1 MASTDQNELYL
12 VLFEKLSF
20 FKFVSSLRGWMW
32 RSTGGKPVWLK
43 NDHLNHSSFMIQN
56 NTEIWEIRTENSRY
70 TLLRNNRLW
79 YLYFL
84 LCHSKVS
91 SLFFFSFCLFCLF
104 SLRKDP
110 QCRFIRQYWYIHLQN
125 MCCGMGH
132 HNVLESYLK
141 KNTLRVPLQAA
152 VFIFC
157 TRFLKNISLFSR
169 KILSLCMASI

>member
-1 MASTDQNELYL
+1 MTTLIIL
-12 VLFEKLSF
+12 L
-20 FKFVSSLRGWMW
+20 
-32 RSTGGKPVWLK
+32 
-43 NDHLNHSSFMIQN
+43 MIQN
-56 NTEIWEIRTENSRY
+56 NTEIWEIRTENPMY

-91 SLFFFSFCLFCLF
+91 SLFFSFCLFCLF

-132 HNVLESYLK
+132 HNELKSYLK
-141 KNTLRVPLQAA
+141 KHLYFDSLIFLWDNPIHTALAWKIKLWPFEYGHIGHLGWRPTAQKTFIVIA
-152 VFIFC
+152 V
-157 TRFLKNISLFSR
+157 
-169 KILSLCMASI
+169 SIYST

>member
-1 MASTDQNELYL
+1 MSLKYTFLS
-12 VLFEKLSF
+12 VLII
-20 FKFVSSLRGWMW
+20 V
-32 RSTGGKPVWLK
+32 
-43 NDHLNHSSFMIQN
+43 FMIQN
-56 NTEIWEIRTENSRY
+56 CTEIRTENSRY

-91 SLFFFSFCLFCLF
+91 SFFCFCLFCLF

-132 HNVLESYLK
+132 HNELKSYLK
-141 KNTLRVPLQAA
+141 KHFYLNSLVFSQDNPIHTTLPERIYNSHYGNGVPA
-152 VFIFC
+152 IF
-157 TRFLKNISLFSR
+157 TS
-169 KILSLCMASI
+169 